1 MVTGRIYLQDGFCP
15 FWLNDGRVQVVRV
28 WQEFFLI
35 RRSFC
40 VFDFDFELQLRRFF
54 SFLE

>member
-28 WQEFFLI
+28 WQEFFLL

-40 VFDFDFELQLRRFF
+40 VFDFDFEL
-54 SFLE
+54 